1 MDCFD
6 SPEQAAEY
14 ATLAFTQMR
23 WLKIAPTPRNYCVWY
38 EYASGRNPALRAALD
53 VLISNKRD
61 ISSAVLDDIYIQF
74 FTPLGET
81 DRLREIF
88 VRRSGRQRAVRGS
101 EVALEVGVV

>member
-38 EYASGRNPALRAALD
+38 EYASGRNPALRAGSPAPAE
-53 VLISNKRD
+53 VEAAGMRI
-61 ISSAVLDDIYIQF
+61 AAE
-74 FTPLGET
+74 GE
-81 DRLREIF
+81 R
-88 VRRSGRQRAVRGS
+88 
-101 EVALEVGVV
+101 VGL